1 MWESENFSM
10 ATQFDLMDSIQQFL
24 LEDHY
29 DHIPDDLSALNSI
42 QQYLLQDDDSSIPNP
57 PNYFS
62 DFDSID
68 LDFSSS
74 VPNLPE
80 DFSDFD
86 PVEQYLVQDDSSIS
100 ITMPNEFSDFDSV
113 ERHLVQDGS
122 SISMIDSVSGL
133 CFDSIDQYLR
143 QDDFEVEVLM
153 SDSSNMVDELTCV
166 DLTPSTPSSDSAPVA
181 MEPRPQEKPAGS
193 AARKKSAPTKMQFK
207 GVRRRPWGTYA
218 AEIRDPKK
226 NGARVWLGTY
236 ESPEDAAVAYDRA
249 AFKMRGSKAKL
260 NFPHLIG
267 SSDYQ
272 PTRVTN
278 KRSSSN
284 NSLSSSSESSSS
296 ETPTSIDFDSR
307 KQKRRMIDFD
317 SAAKFDHNFL

>member
-1 MWESENFSM
+1 MWESENLSM
-10 ATQFDLMDSIQQFL
+10 ATEFDLMDSIQQFL
-24 LEDHY
+24 LEDHS
-29 DHIPDDLSALNSI
+29 DHIPDDLSALDSI
-42 QQYLLQDDDSSIPNP
+42 QQYLIQDDDSSIPNL

-68 LDFSSS
+68 VDFSGS
-74 VPNLPE
+74 VPNLPN

-86 PVEQYLVQDDSSIS
+86 PIEQYLVQDDSSIS
-100 ITMPNEFSDFDSV
+100 DFDSI
-113 ERHLVQDGS
+113 EHHLVQDES
-122 SISMIDSVSGL
+122 SVSVTMIDPVSEF
-133 CFDSIDQYLR
+133 CIDSTDQYLR
-143 QDDFEVEVLM
+143 RDDSEVEALV
-153 SDSSNMVDELTCV
+153 SDELTCV
-166 DLTPSTPSSDSAPVA
+166 DLMPSSPSSDSP
-181 MEPRPQEKPAGS
+181 EPRPLEKPDGS
-193 AARKKSAPTKMQFK
+193 AARKKSIPANRMQFK

-236 ESPEDAAVAYDRA
+236 ESPEDAALAYDRA

-278 KRSSSN
+278 KRSSLNDS
-284 NSLSSSSESSSS
+284 SSSSSSESSSS
-296 ETPTSIDFDSR
+296 TSIDFDSS
-307 KQKRRMIDFD
+307 KQKRRRIDFD
-317 SAAKFDHNFL
+317 SVAKSDHNFL